1 MGIYYFK
8 ISWHDIGLPII
19 MTATEARRL
28 AGAELLLLRV
38 KYQSSVGILA
48 LISGYSWQWL
58 VAVYILWR
66 RLHSGQF

>member
-1 MGIYYFK
+1 
-8 ISWHDIGLPII
+8 